1 MADVA
6 VPTALPLSTVP
17 DVELMRT
24 GTWQLSTGPATFTT
38 GDLVSAVAA
47 LECPAVRRPIL
58 KLGHT
63 DPRFDGQPAIGY
75 VNNMATAA
83 GASVLRGDY
92 VGMPGWLTVDVLASA
107 YPDRSIEGWWNYQCA
122 VGHVHPFVVT
132 GVALLGVSPPG
143 IGVLE
148 SLQDVATLY
157 GVAAASGAGGTPFA
171 VRAGDFE
178 TLHPRGEH
186 GHFRTK
192 VSSEVAKL
200 EAGIVNIT
208 GYDDDT
214 IDVDFA
220 VDGDQVVT
228 TLTSDA
234 AHSLNLA
241 VSIFAEEDD
250 GWTTQIPNGDR
261 MIVVTRESDTN
272 AIIDFGDGSGIEI
285 SPGDGEKLGQKL
297 DDVSSDVQQHMESV
311 IPEDSY
317 AEIGGYTHILG
328 YPDGTLGLLGYSDS
342 DPNGDSTGERRLSQP
357 DALKLAN
364 ALIKVNKAPAA
375 STGTTVQLSDGPI
388 EIHKS
393 LNGDLRIDLDPGN
406 STDTALSDQVVD
418 IEGAYATSTLS
429 HLLNFAKT
437 GRDVLAASRSAMPN
451 PNPTP
456 VAAGV
461 SVEDLRRAYYDGP
474 GGSDWDSW
482 ISEIQLDPL
491 QLIVSSDDGYQL
503 VPVTVNGDSTITFGP
518 PVPVEMTYTPKPAG
532 DGSTTVAAS
541 RLVYASRA
549 ESRPPCGPPAARYHP
564 APGNRAGTNRN
575 RRRGP
580 RGSRSRRSALPARPH
595 GRRRRGGHQRG
606 APAAPRRATGPRAG
620 TGRGVR
626 AAAGRRHHR
635 PVHPGRA
642 ARPGRPGRPGAG
654 AADHRAARQRHR
666 AGRAGREDHPG
677 AAGALAEGVGR
688 RRRGR
693 RAGARLAR
701 PGPRARRRAHRRRRR
716 RRQRQLRRRGVR
728 RPVRQGG
735 LIHG

>member
-418 IEGAYATSTLS
+418 IEGTYATSTLS

-437 GRDVLAASRSAMPN
+437 GRDVLASRSAMPN

-549 ESRPPCGPPAARYHP
+549 ESRPRVARRPRATTQPPATEPEPTATEGGAPVALDLDGLRSRLGLTADADEAAINEALLQRLDAPP
-564 APGNRAGTNRN
+564 APA
-575 RRRGP
+575 P
-580 RGSRSRRSALPARPH
+580 VPAAASALPPGVVTIDQSTLDELRGQAAQGVQARAQQIIE
-595 GRRRRGGHQRG
+595 RRDNVIEQ
-606 APAAPRRATGPRAG
+606 AVRAG
-620 TGRGVR
+620 KITP
-626 AAAGRRHHR
+626 ARREHWQK
-635 PVHPGRA
+635 A
-642 ARPGRPGRPGAG
+642 W
-654 AADHRAARQRHR
+654 AADA
-666 AGRAGREDHPG
+666 EG
-677 AAGALAEGVGR
+677 AEQALASLAPGLVPVDGLTGVAGGDDNANSDDAVYAALFGKEG
-688 RRRGR
+688 
-693 RAGARLAR
+693 
-701 PGPRARRRAHRRRRR
+701 
-716 RRQRQLRRRGVR
+716 
-728 RPVRQGG
+728 
-735 LIHG
+735 